1 MEFFK
6 NKKRIR
12 IDFIN
17 DLDLRKQA
25 RDLGLKIWQTPSF
38 IFIVFGIVATI
49 IMIATYF
56 ISKNYENPEVLVISE
71 CLIVV
76 TIFIVQMLINRFIDQ
91 MAKLNKMKSE
101 FVAIASHQL
110 RTPLSA
116 IKWETELFLSKAKKR
131 LTKKQCN
138 QIENVSLINEQMIRL
153 VNDLLDVAR
162 IDQNRLILKKQ
173 RFSLLELA
181 NNIIKEFIP
190 KAKSK
195 NIEIAIN
202 NNTNLPAVLGDMDKV
217 SLVLENL
224 IDNAVKYTNNGGKI
238 KINIYEEK
246 GFLIFEIK
254 DNGVGIPQEQV
265 ERVFEKF
272 FRSDNIVKYQTEGTG
287 LGLYITKNIIE
298 QLGGEVWFK
307 SIENV
312 GSVFS
317 FSLPISK

>member
-6 NKKRIR
+6 NKNKIKLS
-12 IDFIN
+12 FIN
-17 DLDLRKQA
+17 DLNLGKQA
-25 RDLGLKIWQTPSF
+25 EDLGIKIWQTPSF
-38 IFIVFGIVATI
+38 LFIVFGVVATI

-71 CLIVV
+71 CLIVI
-76 TIFIVQMLINRFIDQ
+76 TIFIVQMLINKFVDQ

-116 IKWETELFLSKAKKR
+116 IKWETELFLSKAKKK
-131 LTKKQCN
+131 LTKKQYD
-138 QIENVSLINEQMIRL
+138 QIENISLINEQMIRL

-173 RFSLLELA
+173 RFNLFELT
-181 NNIIKEFIP
+181 NNIIKEIIP

-195 NIEIAIN
+195 HIEMTIN
-202 NNTNLPAVLGDMDKV
+202 NNTNLPAVLGDTNKV
-217 SLVLENL
+217 SLALENL

-238 KINIYEEK
+238 KVSIYRDK

-254 DNGVGIPQEQV
+254 DNGVGIPEEQV
-265 ERVFEKF
+265 GRVFEKF
-272 FRSDNIVKYQTEGTG
+272 FRSDNIAKYQTEGTG
-287 LGLYITKNIIE
+287 LGLYIAKNIIE
-298 QLGGEVWFK
+298 QLGGEIWFK

-317 FSLPISK
+317 FSLPISE

>member
-6 NKKRIR
+6 NKNKIKLS
-12 IDFIN
+12 FVN
-17 DLDLRKQA
+17 DLNLGKQA
-25 RDLGLKIWQTPSF
+25 KDLGIKIWQTPSF
-38 IFIVFGIVATI
+38 LFIIFGMVATI

-71 CLIVV
+71 CLIVI
-76 TIFIVQMLINRFIDQ
+76 TIFVVQMLINKFVDQ

-116 IKWETELFLSKAKKR
+116 IKWETELFMTKAKKR
-131 LTKKQCN
+131 LTKKQCK
-138 QIENVSLINEQMIRL
+138 QIENVTLINEQMIRL

-162 IDQNRLILKKQ
+162 IDQNRLILQKQ
-173 RFSLLELA
+173 KINLTNLVESVVGE
-181 NNIIKEFIP
+181 IIP
-190 KAKSK
+190 KAKAK
-195 NIEIAIN
+195 NIEISIN
-202 NNTNLPAVLGDMDKV
+202 SQDKLPLVLGDKGKIN
-217 SLVLENL
+217 LVLENL
-224 IDNAVKYTNNGGKI
+224 IDNAVKYTNNGGKV
-238 KINIYEEK
+238 KINIYK
-246 GFLIFEIK
+246 NKNLLIFEVK
-254 DNGVGIPQEQV
+254 DSGVGIPEEQA

-287 LGLYITKNIIE
+287 LGLYIAKNIIE
-298 QLGGEVWFK
+298 QLGGEVWFR

-317 FSLPISK
+317 FSLPIGK